1 MLTDVKVRITN
12 VIGINSTQRVTLETG
27 LIQRRI

>member
-12 VIGINSTQRVTLETG
+12 VIGINSTLRVTLETG